1 MLYTLWSESGA
12 LTMGPLKTRSRLMIR
27 RPTRSPGRSREPST
41 CSRVW
46 TLIGRE
52 SVRTRDWR
60 IANRFEG
67 RQSLESWKPKE
78 FQMRSC
84 LITAMFVLA
93 SAPASSWVAF
103 AQTADRSE
111 AAKDQKA
118 VSPKDLTGIWAVR
131 VPPGVPWYN
140 YALTVDEPPMT
151 AWAEAKFKANKPSFG
166 PNPQEFPNDLAYG
179 CFPPGV
185 PRVYAAVQAAMQIV
199 QVPGRV
205 IMFFGRNVRQ
215 VYTDGRQ
222 HPENLERFRRDSQ
235 DRLDLDMT
243 IDDPKAYTKA
253 WTAQRTFRLRPPTSE
268 LGEAV
273 CEDMF
278 INAAFGLKPML
289 RSTKYA
295 GR

>member
-1 MLYTLWSESGA
+1 M
-12 LTMGPLKTRSRLMIR
+12 
-27 RPTRSPGRSREPST
+27 
-41 CSRVW
+41 
-46 TLIGRE
+46 
-52 SVRTRDWR
+52 RT
-60 IANRFEG
+60 
-67 RQSLESWKPKE
+67 
-78 FQMRSC
+78 C
-84 LITAMFVLA
+84 LITAMFLLA
-93 SAPASSWVAF
+93 SAPGSWWVAF
-103 AQTADRSE
+103 AQTAQQSD
-111 AAKDQKA
+111 AVKDQKA

-140 YALTVDEPPMT
+140 YALTADEPPMT
-151 AWAEAKFKANKPSFG
+151 AWAEAKLKANKPSFG

-215 VYTDGRQ
+215 IYTDGRE
-222 HPENLERFRRDSQ
+222 HPQNLKPLWMGHSIGKWEGETFVIDTIGISDRTWLDRMGHPHSDALHLVERFRRDSQ
-235 DRLDLDMT
+235 DRLELDMT

-253 WTAQRTFRLRPPTSE
+253 WTAQRSFRLRPPISE

-289 RSTKYA
+289 PSTK
-295 GR
+295 

>member
-1 MLYTLWSESGA
+1 MRRFLIAAMIA
-12 LTMGPLKTRSRLMIR
+12 LALM
-27 RPTRSPGRSREPST
+27 
-41 CSRVW
+41 
-46 TLIGRE
+46 
-52 SVRTRDWR
+52 
-60 IANRFEG
+60 
-67 RQSLESWKPKE
+67 
-78 FQMRSC
+78 
-84 LITAMFVLA
+84 
-93 SAPASSWVAF
+93 PASSWVALG
-103 AQTADRSE
+103 QTADPSE
-111 AAKDQKA
+111 TAKNQSA
-118 VSPKDLTGIWAVR
+118 VSPQDLSGIWAVR

-140 YALTVDEPPMT
+140 YALTADEPPMT
-151 AWAEAKFKANKPSFG
+151 PWAEAKFKANKPSFG

-222 HPENLERFRRDSQ
+222 HPQNLKPLWMGHSIGKWEGETFVIDTIGISDRTWLDRMGHPHSDALHLVERFRRDSP

-243 IDDPKAYTKA
+243 INDPKAYTKA
-253 WTAQRTFRLRPPTSE
+253 WTAQRSFRLRQPTSE

-289 RSTKYA
+289 PSTK
-295 GR
+295 